1 MTAVR
6 NPALSMRA
14 FALQQTRTL
23 LRRLAYQVSRASRP
37 GDPRV
42 VDDLRAA
49 AGRFN
54 RCLRLFGQFL
64 PAGKSKKVHRE
75 LKEVLDLAA
84 AVRDCDM
91 ALELLR
97 EARIP
102 GGSNGS
108 KLFVTLSRE
117 REEAE
122 TWLRA
127 CVRRLGRRSFSQKWR
142 AGLRL

>member
-1 MTAVR
+1 MAAVR

-37 GDPRV
+37 GDPRA

-49 AGRFN
+49 VGRFN

-75 LKEVLDLAA
+75 LKEVMDLAA
-84 AVRDCDM
+84 AVRDWDM

-97 EARIP
+97 EA
-102 GGSNGS
+102 GSNGS

-117 REEAE
+117 RKEAE
-122 TWLRA
+122 TRLRA
-127 CVRRLGRRSFSQKWR
+127 GVRRLGRRSFSQKWR

>member
-1 MTAVR
+1 MPSIH
-6 NPALSMRA
+6 NPPQSMRT
-14 FALQQTRTL
+14 FALQQARTL

-42 VDDLRAA
+42 VDDLREAV
-49 AGRFN
+49 GRFN

-91 ALELLR
+91 ALELLE
-97 EARIP
+97 EARMP
-102 GGSNGS
+102 AGSNGS

-117 REEAE
+117 RKEAD
-122 TWLRA
+122 TRLRTG
-127 CVRRLGRRSFSQKWR
+127 VRRLVRRSFSQKWR

>member
-1 MTAVR
+1 MPSVR

-37 GDPRV
+37 GDARV
-42 VDDLRAA
+42 VEDLRAA
-49 AGRFN
+49 VGRFS
-54 RCLRLFGQFL
+54 RCLRLFDQFL
-64 PAGKSKKVHRE
+64 PDGKSKKVHRE
-75 LKEVLDLAA
+75 LKEVMDLAD

-91 ALELLR
+91 ALELLL

-102 GGSNGS
+102 AGPSGS
-108 KLFVTLSRE
+108 KLTVALSRE
-117 REEAE
+117 RKEAE
-122 TWLRA
+122 TRLRA
-127 CVRRLGRRSFSQKWR
+127 GVRRLVRRSFSQKWR

>member
-49 AGRFN
+49 VGRFN

-75 LKEVLDLAA
+75 LKEVMDLAA

-97 EARIP
+97 EA
-102 GGSNGS
+102 GSNGS
-108 KLFVTLSRE
+108 KLTVTLSRE
-117 REEAE
+117 RKEAE
-122 TWLRA
+122 TRLRA
-127 CVRRLGRRSFSQKWR
+127 CLRRLGRRSFSQKWR